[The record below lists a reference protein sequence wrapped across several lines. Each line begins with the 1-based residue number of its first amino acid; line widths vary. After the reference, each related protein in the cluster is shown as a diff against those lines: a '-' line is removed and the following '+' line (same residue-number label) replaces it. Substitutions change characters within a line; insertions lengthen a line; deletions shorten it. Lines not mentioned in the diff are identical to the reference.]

1 MKGNI
6 WLLSVLVIVML
17 VGSLAVAG
25 LVSSVS
31 SPEQVTGEN
40 ITLDRNGTQLAE
52 ASDAVQLYQN
62 ETVTVENGTNRTT
75 LTRGTDYVIDYDLG
89 VLESNRTQYNGS
101 DVLVNYT
108 VSQPDNG
115 RTQRIAS
122 LLSLLN
128 PIWPVLVLLA
138 ILGTTWSLVSG
149 WW

>member
-6 WLLSVLVIVML
+6 WLLSVLVIVLL
-17 VGSLAVAG
+17 VGSLGVAG

-40 ITLDRNGTQLAE
+40 ITLDGNGTQLAE
-52 ASDAVQLYQN
+52 ASGAVQLYQN

-108 VSQPDNG
+108 VSQPDNA